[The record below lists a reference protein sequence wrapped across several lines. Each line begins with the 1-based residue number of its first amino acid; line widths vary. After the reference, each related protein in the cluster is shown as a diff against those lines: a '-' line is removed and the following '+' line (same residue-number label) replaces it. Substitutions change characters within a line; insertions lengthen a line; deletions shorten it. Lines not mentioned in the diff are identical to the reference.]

1 MKRLAVMFLSL
12 ALLLAC
18 VPTPDH
24 EFVIGKQDADIDA
37 VLLQTAAPVT
47 GETVGNPNEEPGGET
62 ESVPHV
68 TLAERLGAPAHYTE
82 EEFSKKVPFDTLKVQ
97 IDADVHVPDTE
108 KVGVYTATF
117 DVPFSETQQKAL
129 ILRYLGEERPFCVDR
144 KSSGYWRKWQI
155 EEEIKLRQ
163 KELERNSAFEDREM
177 REIMTEQSN
186 EQLQQAMESYQKAP
200 EDWAHLEWDGSL
212 AKGRGEKATYIT
224 LYANTDQPAHY
235 KKISFSAYGFD
246 YFDETQPV
254 CEMNTNSTVNYR
266 DAVTIE
272 PQTDA
277 ERAAVSLA
285 EEELKRLNVGTFCT
299 KSVQPSGDSDWQAS
313 DVDYPATGLLV
324 QLWYTVDGL
333 PFYDFQSWHGSD
345 DLMNY
350 VEETGMEPERDYSVY
365 IPGQYRACVG
375 VRDGKVAS
383 ISIDGMHSVA
393 GCVNDNVQMLSFD
406 KIIET
411 FKEQIGYHY
420 YTGDWEDPDS
430 GKGETLVITD
440 IRLSMMRVRK
450 KDSPEE
456 FYLLPVWDFL
466 GYMLHP
472 YWPREG
478 EDLERHKQ
486 WADSLSFLT
495 INAVDGS
502 IVDRNVGY

>member
-82 EEFSKKVPFDTLKVQ
+82 EEFSRKVPFDTLKVQ

-129 ILRYLGEERPFCVDR
+129 ILRYLGEERPFKVNIKD
-144 KSSGYWRKWQI
+144 GQYWRKWQI
-155 EEEIKLRQ
+155 QEQIEYHQKKLQRDDAIEDSDLR
-163 KELERNSAFEDREM
+163 KIMLEADNRGL
-177 REIMTEQSN
+177 QS
-186 EQLQQAMESYQKAP
+186 AMEQYRNAP
-200 EDWAHLEWDGSL
+200 EDWEHLEWDGSL

-235 KKISFSAYGFD
+235 KRVAFSAYSFEYG
-246 YFDETQPV
+246 DETQPV

-350 VEETGMEPERDYSVY
+350 VEETGMEPEQDYSVY

-495 INAVDGS
+495 INAVDGT
-502 IVDRNVGY
+502 IIDRNKGY